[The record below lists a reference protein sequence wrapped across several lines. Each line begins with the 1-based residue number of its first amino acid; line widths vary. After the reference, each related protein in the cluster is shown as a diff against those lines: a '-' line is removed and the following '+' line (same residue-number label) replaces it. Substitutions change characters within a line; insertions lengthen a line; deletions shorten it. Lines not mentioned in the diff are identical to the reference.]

1 MQNLFTWKYWL
12 TINPEPLTR
21 LAFNV
26 LIGVTILFVVL
37 SIIST
42 ILKKKR
48 GIYRGFIKKIYNFSF
63 TNFIIGVIILFFNY
77 ENVPF
82 FSSRLIIGL
91 WILGIIFWII
101 LILKTLKEIPKR
113 KKDLLAQKEL
123 KKYLP

>member
-1 MQNLFTWKYWL
+1 
-12 TINPEPLTR
+12 
-21 LAFNV
+21 
-26 LIGVTILFVVL
+26 
-37 SIIST
+37 
-42 ILKKKR
+42 LKKKR